1 MWDQGGPG
9 VRPGAFLPGQPV
21 FLRSRREDHG
31 LNGYGLNGYAWVL
44 GPELP
49 GLTGA
54 CFALVSKA
62 NGQGGDGAPPRGRG
76 PAVVD
81 GRTWVL
87 GADGC
92 GADGCGNVES
102 PSTGPGLL
110 ALGPLISLR
119 APALRAP
126 ALRAPALRA
135 PAFQAPAF
143 QAPAFQDPAFQ
154 DPDSYAREYRLRP
167 RVQPGRWS
175 AAGRRHS
182 WLAAGL
188 ACGGRC
194 ADGGVVTW
202 RGCLGMGGLL
212 APEGWPAFRADGR
225 CVRARPSFAV
235 KLRGNRRCRSVTT
248 RRGMPIAGRML

>member
-1 MWDQGGPG
+1 M
-9 VRPGAFLPGQPV
+9 
-21 FLRSRREDHG
+21 
-31 LNGYGLNGYAWVL
+31 
-44 GPELP
+44 
-49 GLTGA
+49 
-54 CFALVSKA
+54 
-62 NGQGGDGAPPRGRG
+62 
-76 PAVVD
+76 
-81 GRTWVL
+81 
-87 GADGC
+87 
-92 GADGCGNVES
+92 ES

-135 PAFQAPAF
+135 PALRAPAF

>member
-1 MWDQGGPG
+1 MWDQGGHG
-9 VRPGAFLPGQPV
+9 AKPGAFLPGLPP
-21 FLRSRREDHG
+21 FIWSRREGNGPNGNGPNGNGPNGYD
-31 LNGYGLNGYAWVL
+31 LNGYVWVV
-44 GPELP
+44 GPDSP

-126 ALRAPALRA
+126 AFQD
-135 PAFQAPAF
+135 PAFQDPAF
-143 QAPAFQDPAFQ
+143 QDPAFQDPAFQ

-212 APEGWPAFRADGR
+212 APEGWPAFRTDGR

-235 KLRGNRRCRSVTT
+235 KRSEAT
-248 RRGMPIAGRML
+248 GDAGQ